1 MQLELPLPQ
10 QSHQEIV
17 REFQRM
23 IGQVPKPQLYIDL
36 IEEECDEFWEA
47 IDTRLPDVEV
57 LKEMADILVV
67 LYGYAEAR
75 GFDLD
80 QAFKRVMA
88 NNAGRCIQPDG
99 SIKRREDG
107 KVLKNPDYPKVNLS
121 DLVQ

>member
-80 QAFKRVMA
+80 QAFKRVMT